1 MTKTD
6 NLLERIA
13 EILDG
18 RTLLSLREQLLVDCV
33 DEIFRLR
40 KSRLDVIDQ
49 AALIIERSSLKD
61 KKSAAIKA
69 IKELKNID

>member
-49 AALIIERSSLKD
+49 AVSIIEKTSLKD
-61 KKSAAIKA
+61 KKSSILKE
-69 IKELKNID
+69 IRELKNIT

>member
-49 AALIIERSSLKD
+49 AASIIERTSLKD
-61 KKSAAIKA
+61 KKSAAVKA